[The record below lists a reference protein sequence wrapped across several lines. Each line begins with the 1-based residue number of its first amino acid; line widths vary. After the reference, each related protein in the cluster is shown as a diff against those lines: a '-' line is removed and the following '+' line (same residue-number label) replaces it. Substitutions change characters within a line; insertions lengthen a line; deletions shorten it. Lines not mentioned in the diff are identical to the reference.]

1 MNPVSRGLFAFGVV
15 ALVATVGCIP
25 TISIHSYRNTTLT
38 ITEAHSGKPL
48 PHLPFRV
55 FYTYA
60 PADSP
65 LFYHLELRTPKDVR
79 GETDEKGQAVVRIAD
94 YAWSVGVEAEEGEKG
109 DWRIFWLSKELIRKG
124 DVVETRYEGTN
135 HPKLKLELR
144 PTGPP
149 NSSVER
155 TGGSRLGQRAS
166 LSQWRLPPVAHA
178 DR

>member
-1 MNPVSRGLFAFGVV
+1 MNPVSRGVFAFGVV
-15 ALVATVGCIP
+15 GLVATVGCIP
-25 TISIHSYRNTTLT
+25 TISMHSYHNTTLT

-65 LFYHLELRTPKDVR
+65 LFYHVELRTPKDAK
-79 GETDEKGQAVVRIAD
+79 GETDQKGQAVVRIAD

-124 DVVETRYEGTN
+124 GVVETRYHGTN

-144 PTGPP
+144 PTGTAQ
-149 NSSVER
+149 R
-155 TGGSRLGQRAS
+155 TKIALTGARAS
-166 LSQWRLPPVAHA
+166 RASEWN
-178 DR
+178 